1 MPDSVNQ
8 TPSKEVQNKV
18 ATGFTTD
25 TESLGKNYFAD
36 GVTPIR
42 SEAWGSHFWTAY
54 TVGADGSGGIALY
67 NGKTA
72 FHIDNNNNITFS
84 AGAPSQSG
92 CGGKLVMNSQAQI
105 QKTKSV
111 SIEVTGRDD
120 GGTQSKDTDENGN
133 VSEETLPSYSLKVYG
148 PVFIE
153 AIGGDVA
160 VKGDN
165 VTINAS
171 STLNLKS
178 GKDINIQ
185 AGEKGGK
192 ITVNGGT
199 FDLNTAY
206 FNKNV
211 TAGEYSEGAGEF
223 KVTQN
228 KEGAS
233 VDIDT
238 PGSVKYTVNGDY
250 TVGVKGN
257 YTMGTEG
264 HYNVNVDKDAAWAI
278 KGKFSQIIDG
288 KAKTEV
294 KGQEVKGQQSSQQ
307 ESYVIKVA
315 APKKANIA
323 SLLVDTGSKTE
334 FKALKDGYKFEIGKQ
349 LASLELTDK
358 NKFSVTTGAKLGAIN
373 IDEKQAVMEFGK
385 TAKMVVSPTAASLEQ
400 GKTAKVSITPEESK
414 IENNGAYVSVKPSDV
429 TIFGPMIYLN

>member
-1 MPDSVNQ
+1 MADSVNQ
-8 TPSKEVQNKV
+8 TPSEETQGKIQG
-18 ATGFTTD
+18 GFTTPVGD
-25 TESLGKNYFAD
+25 LGKNYYAE
-36 GVTPIR
+36 GPVPIR
-42 SEAWGSHFWTAY
+42 SEIWGGFVITAY
-54 TVGADGSGGIALY
+54 QYDEDGSGGLAFY
-67 NGKTA
+67 NGKAA

-84 AGAPSQSG
+84 AGPPSQSG
-92 CGGKLVMNSQAQI
+92 CGGKLVMNTQSQL
-105 QKTKSV
+105 QKAKSI

-133 VSEETLPSYSLKVYG
+133 VDESTLPSYSLKVYG
-148 PVFIE
+148 PVYVE
-153 AIGGDVA
+153 AIGGDAA

-165 VTINAS
+165 VTVNAS

-185 AGEKGGK
+185 AGENGGK
-192 ITVNGGT
+192 ITMNGGT

-211 TAGEYSEGAGEF
+211 SAGEYSEGAGEF
-223 KVTQN
+223 KVNQN

-233 VDIDT
+233 VDINT

-250 TVGVKGN
+250 TVGVKGD
-257 YTMGTEG
+257 YTLGTEG
-264 HYNVNVDKDAAWAI
+264 NYNVNVDKDAAWAI
-278 KGKFSQIIDG
+278 KGKFSQIVDG
-288 KAKTEV
+288 KAKTEI

-307 ESYVIKVA
+307 ETYILDVA
-315 APKKANIA
+315 APKQKNIA
-323 SLLVDTGSKTE
+323 SFLVNTGGKTE

-385 TAKMVVSPTAASLEQ
+385 SS
-400 GKTAKVSITPEESK
+400 KVTVKSEETK